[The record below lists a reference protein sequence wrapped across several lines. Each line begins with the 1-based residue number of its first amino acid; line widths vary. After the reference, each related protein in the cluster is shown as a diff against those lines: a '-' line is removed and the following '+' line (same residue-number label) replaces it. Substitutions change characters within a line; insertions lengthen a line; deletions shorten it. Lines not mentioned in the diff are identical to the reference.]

1 MAKGDEKDTT
11 LSSEDQKKDRERYRQ
26 LKDRP
31 LGPKGRRLPA
41 RHGRTP
47 DPSLPETP
55 VDDLTLK
62 QLEFLQNIHQEIKQ
76 KNWQLGK
83 LGGMEVRV
91 DNTTKLMPHNAARIY
106 DLSSKA
112 DSHKLS
118 EIPGLFMKVSQILAE
133 TQKEPWWKRVLDK
146 LDFLNLFARSKDTS
160 EFYKKSHDIFFK
172 VETKSKPP
180 EEPDNTHSSD
190 SVKGLPP

>member
-1 MAKGDEKDTT
+1 M
-11 LSSEDQKKDRERYRQ
+11 
-26 LKDRP
+26 
-31 LGPKGRRLPA
+31 GPKGRRLPT
-41 RHGRTP
+41 RHGHTAE
-47 DPSLPETP
+47 PSKPEAP
-55 VDDLTLK
+55 ADDLTLK

-76 KNWQLGK
+76 KDWQLGK

-146 LDFLNLFARSKDTS
+146 LDFLNLFARSNDTS
-160 EFYKKSHDIFFK
+160 EFYKKSHDLFFK
-172 VETKSKPP
+172 TETKSKET
-180 EEPDNTHSSD
+180 EEHSSQ
-190 SVKGLPP
+190 SVKGLPPQS